1 MGTNQT
7 YKNRALKSLEGK
19 WVEGIIATIFYLLIS
34 GVGGSVVS
42 LPFGQDAITLRMG
55 SQGIWTLLC
64 LPLSWGFVVY
74 FLRLIRNQD
83 ISYGR
88 LFDGYKDFGRIFL
101 AGLLVL
107 LCEAIGF
114 ALLIVPGIILS
125 LMFSQTCFILKDDPQ
140 VSATDA
146 MKRSMEM
153 MNGHK
158 MELFVIWLSFF
169 GWGILAMLTC
179 GFGFLFLLPYLYA
192 TLAHYYEDLKAEK
205 EGFENLVSEALS

>member
-192 TLAHYYEDLKAEK
+192 TLAHYYEDLKAENR
-205 EGFENLVSEALS
+205 ELVF

>member
-7 YKNRALKSLEGK
+7 YKDRALKSLEGK
-19 WVEGIIATIFYLLIS
+19 WVEGIIASLFYLLIA
-34 GVGGSVVS
+34 GCVGSVIS
-42 LPFGQDAITLRMG
+42 LPFGNDAQVLSLGT
-55 SQGIWTLLC
+55 QGIWTLLC
-64 LPLSWGFVVY
+64 LPLGWGFAVY

-114 ALLIVPGIILS
+114 ALLIVPGVILS

-158 MELFVIWLSFF
+158 MELFVIWLSFI
-169 GWGILAMLTC
+169 GWGIFAMLTC
-179 GFGFLFLLPYLYA
+179 GFGFLFLYPYLYA
-192 TLAHYYEDLKAEK
+192 TLAHYYEDLKAETR
-205 EGFENLVSEALS
+205 EPEF